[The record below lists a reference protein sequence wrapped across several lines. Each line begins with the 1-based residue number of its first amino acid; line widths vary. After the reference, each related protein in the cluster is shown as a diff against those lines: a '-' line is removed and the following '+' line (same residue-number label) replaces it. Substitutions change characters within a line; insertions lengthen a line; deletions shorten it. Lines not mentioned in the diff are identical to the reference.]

1 MYVPSLNNSIKAQ
14 TILFAK
20 RRFARKSVVENTVA
34 QERTNL
40 QLKALKP
47 DGNSCASKSFARTE
61 TSSSSREVMAVCN
74 EVVAYFKRQS
84 QLVSLHQLLD
94 DFDHFFIH
102 HDPDQVPIEMCHSVY
117 QIAVLFRTPDLVY
130 LIHRCAFLLVNVC
143 LEQKKPQY
151 ITRLIRLFEDRKV
164 LAIDAAH
171 ATHKFR
177 DGARNY
183 MMGQEY
189 LALQSFDL
197 NHVLQLKHW
206 RDRYLAIALTAQ
218 AFNPDTIPEQRQASQ
233 LLSRVLKHRYRFQL
247 VMFLTKGIDVAAQ
260 EKPVPNPTF
269 MNPTTLKLLQKVVV
283 NRGISYE
290 AIAKKFRSETAQLSY
305 GEFKDALSRYLL
317 LSLTG
322 DRRLKWLPGK
332 LEPYLL
338 GLETR
343 KDNIQVGEH
352 LITKTCNSLIN
363 YLLKPANLKDPSHP
377 FTLLMMQ
384 GENLSL
390 SILLLKLV
398 LLSPR
403 SYGTLMQALDE
414 LIRNYAD
421 QEEAECEWLISLVE
435 TMQVILTLGMKESQN
450 FSFPTTVKAT
460 V

>member
-1 MYVPSLNNSIKAQ
+1 
-14 TILFAK
+14 
-20 RRFARKSVVENTVA
+20 
-34 QERTNL
+34 
-40 QLKALKP
+40 
-47 DGNSCASKSFARTE
+47 
-61 TSSSSREVMAVCN
+61 
-74 EVVAYFKRQS
+74 
-84 QLVSLHQLLD
+84 
-94 DFDHFFIH
+94 
-102 HDPDQVPIEMCHSVY
+102 
-117 QIAVLFRTPDLVY
+117 
-130 LIHRCAFLLVNVC
+130 
-143 LEQKKPQY
+143 
-151 ITRLIRLFEDRKV
+151 
-164 LAIDAAH
+164 
-171 ATHKFR
+171 
-177 DGARNY
+177 
-183 MMGQEY
+183 
-189 LALQSFDL
+189 
-197 NHVLQLKHW
+197 
-206 RDRYLAIALTAQ
+206 
-218 AFNPDTIPEQRQASQ
+218 
-233 LLSRVLKHRYRFQL
+233 
-247 VMFLTKGIDVAAQ
+247 
-260 EKPVPNPTF
+260 